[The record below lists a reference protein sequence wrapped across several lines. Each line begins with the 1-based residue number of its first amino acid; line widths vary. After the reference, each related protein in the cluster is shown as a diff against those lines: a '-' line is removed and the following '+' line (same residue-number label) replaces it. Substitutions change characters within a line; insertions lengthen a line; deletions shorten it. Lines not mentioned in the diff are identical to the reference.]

1 LQEGGAPFQ
10 TTHWTVVLQAGKAES
25 DEAARKALAIFSET
39 YWPPLYTFVRRRGYS
54 PGDAQDIVQVFFEHL
69 LEQNTLSRADREKG
83 RLRTFLLGS
92 LQNFLL
98 KQHERMRAIK
108 RGGGHQ
114 LVSFDDQLID
124 AEAAMQVTAH
134 LSDVNSYEI
143 AWASSIVTR
152 AWKNVRERFVAE
164 GKREWVESNRLP
176 PKAVRRSDARVQYVG
191 LQFGK
196 GSGEHL
202 RFASAARECL
212 IMKRT
217 TLPAFFPSH
226 SGSWSSLMGQS
237 RQHERRF
244 WNAPATHRLFVRLA
258 NRLRSIRW
266 VSKKA
271 ITRQPNR
278 HSVNRARGG
287 ASGGGARRAEMP
299 LRTERVASFADV
311 CCAKSSNCGL

>member
-1 LQEGGAPFQ
+1 LQEGGA
-10 TTHWTVVLQAGKAES
+10 
-25 DEAARKALAIFSET
+25 ARKALGIFSET

-143 AWASSIVTR
+143 AWASSIVTGVEECAR
-152 AWKNVRERFVAE
+152 KVCSRGETRMGRIEQAAAE
-164 GKREWVESNRLP
+164 GGSAIRCSCSIC
-176 PKAVRRSDARVQYVG
+176 RSSIRQRFGRASSIRFRSARMFDYE
-191 LQFGK
+191 K
-196 GSGEHL
+196 NN
-202 RFASAARECL
+202 
-212 IMKRT
+212 T
-217 TLPAFFPSH
+217 
-226 SGSWSSLMGQS
+226 SSL
-237 RQHERRF
+237 
-244 WNAPATHRLFVRLA
+244 L
-258 NRLRSIRW
+258 
-266 VSKKA
+266 SK
-271 ITRQPNR
+271 
-278 HSVNRARGG
+278 S
-287 ASGGGARRAEMP
+287 
-299 LRTERVASFADV
+299 
-311 CCAKSSNCGL
+311 